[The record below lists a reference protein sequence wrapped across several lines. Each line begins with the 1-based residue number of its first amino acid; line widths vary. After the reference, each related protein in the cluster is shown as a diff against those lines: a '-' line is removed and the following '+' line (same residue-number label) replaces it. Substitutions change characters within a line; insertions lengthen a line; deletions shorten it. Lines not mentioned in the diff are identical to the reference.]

1 MSPSSLRPA
10 RRLRRAGLVASAVAL
25 AASSLTL
32 APSPADAVGDPITIS
47 GFDGAKALHDPSTAG
62 TPGTADSWHLYDEA
76 FDGFRDDVLNGSAA
90 DEWLVTEP
98 VLDSVPGFLRSDVFF
113 TGAFINNE
121 LEEAELGE
129 QEALR
134 QYLLSGRGL
143 IVTAEADRPG
153 SLADIDFT
161 DAFDVDPTNLANVA
175 FVEQRFAS
183 GEAIVNADVTGALGF
198 TAGTS
203 TVRMAGFKGYFDT
216 DQLPGTMNS
225 DFFVLVESDFS
236 EFPQAGQK
244 AGHLPVVVVYPAG
257 KWAGNAS
264 AGPLVLTSDTNI
276 FADID
281 YSGDIGYT
289 GQTVGAFNAPF
300 LTELM
305 DWIADELDVVTQ
317 GQLPTLD
324 GYWMLDESGQV
335 YPFGDAQD
343 FGDATIAWGNRAVDL
358 EDTDDGLGYWVV
370 DNQGNVFPMGS
381 AESFSIPPT
390 LQVGEEVTA
399 LSKTPSGNGYWLF
412 TNLGRAFNYG
422 DASHHGDLSEI
433 VLNGPVLDAIPTTTG
448 LGYYMVGSD
457 GGVFAFGD
465 AKFYGSMGGMFLN
478 QPVQALVPDPD
489 GVGYWLVA
497 SDGGVFAFQAD
508 FRGSMGN
515 VVLNQPVTGMVPW
528 GTGYMMVATDGG
540 IFSFGGPFAGSLGGN
555 PPASPVKSVAAFTV
569 N

>member
-1 MSPSSLRPA
+1 MSSSALRPA
-10 RRLRRAGLVASAVAL
+10 RRLRRVGLIASSVVL

-47 GFDGAKALHDPSTAG
+47 GFDEAKTLHNPATSE

-76 FDGFRDDVLNGSAA
+76 LDGFRDDVLDGSTS
-90 DEWLVTEP
+90 DWLVQEGIHEP
-98 VLDSVPGFLRSDVFF
+98 APGFLRSDVFF
-113 TGAFINNE
+113 TGAFINAEDAATE
-121 LEEAELGE
+121 LAD
-129 QEALR
+129 QAVLR
-134 QYLLSGRGL
+134 DYLLSGRGL
-143 IVTAEADRPG
+143 IVTAEADQP
-153 SLADIDFT
+153 SNLADLDLT

-175 FVEQRFAS
+175 FVEQRFAAD
-183 GEAIVNADVTGALGF
+183 EAIVTADVTGALGF
-198 TAGTS
+198 TAGTD

-216 DQLPGTMNS
+216 ANLPGTLNT
-225 DFFVLVESDFS
+225 DYYVLVETTFE
-236 EFPQAGQK
+236 EFPQVGQK
-244 AGHLPVVVVYPAG
+244 AGDLPVVVVYPAG

-264 AGPLVLTSDTNI
+264 AGPLVLTADADI

-281 YSGDIGYT
+281 YSAAGGYT
-289 GQTVGAFNAPF
+289 GGAVGSFNAPF

-305 DWIADELDVVTQ
+305 NWIADELGGVVQ
-317 GQLPTLD
+317 QELETLN

-343 FGDATIAWGNRAVDL
+343 FGNAAIAWGDRAVDL

-370 DNQGNVFPMGS
+370 DNQGNVFPKGS
-381 AESFSIPPT
+381 AESFSTPPT
-390 LQVGEEVTA
+390 LQTGEEVTA

-422 DASHHGDLSEI
+422 DASHHGDMSAI

-465 AKFYGSMGGMFLN
+465 AKFYGSMGGIPLN

-497 SDGGVFAFQAD
+497 ADGGVFAFQAD
-508 FRGSMGN
+508 FRGSMGDQ
-515 VVLNQPVTGMVPW
+515 VLNQPVTGMVPW

-540 IFSFGGPFAGSLGGN
+540 IFSFGGPFAGSLGGD
-555 PPASPVKSVAAFTV
+555 PPDSPVKSVAAFTV
-569 N
+569 G